1 MVKYTGTASAVSIP
15 TSVKHIGKEA
25 FAGHTEL
32 VKVEVPGYIES
43 IDYNAFSGCS
53 SLETIAIP
61 DTVTSIGNGAFSGCS
76 SLRNM
81 KLGKNLKKLGSGA
94 ARDILSLNLSP
105 AVEVDNKI
113 TASKDGHLG
122 FGGLN
127 PWQPLGKVAYEGET
141 IIVYVGHNTKRVG
154 ENTNLRLIA
163 TQHHAES
170 NCPLDGANLKVG
182 RNELTFRRRVTFQ
195 HLMWRD
201 SS

>member
-1 MVKYTGTASAVSIP
+1 MSKKSIRNFLGGLLLCFTAAAIHFSSMDVKAASASFADFQMQGDTLVKYTGTASAVSIP

-81 KLGKNLKKLGSGA
+81 KLGKNLKKLGSGVFA
-94 ARDILSLNLSP
+94 GCHRLSSLTLDKKNESF
-105 AVEVDNKI
+105 AYENGVI
-113 TASKDGHLG
+113 YSKDKKILYCMIPGYS
-122 FGGLN
+122 
-127 PWQPLGKVAYEGET
+127 PGEYKMPST
-141 IIVYVGHNTKRVG
+141 V
-154 ENTNLRLIA
+154 E
-163 TQHHAES
+163 
-170 NCPLDGANLKVG
+170 
-182 RNELTFRRRVTFQ
+182 
-195 HLMWRD
+195 
-201 SS
+201 